1 MNTFP
6 RYTAPKVNRS
16 FAFDPETLAKILAIT
31 SQSVQETS
39 VALAREMDKMD
50 ISDEERAEALHVVA
64 EGVSKGI
71 SDAIESWKDSHRQPR
86 KVKL

>member
-1 MNTFP
+1 MSKNDPT
-6 RYTAPKVNRS
+6 VWNRS
-16 FAFDPETLAKILAIT
+16 SAFDPETLAKILAIT

-64 EGVSKGI
+64 KGVSKGI
-71 SDAIESWKDSHRQPR
+71 ADAIERWKDERRNPAVRR
-86 KVKL
+86 KVK